1 MAQVSTGLRQ
11 GEFSL
16 LKVLSQ
22 GNFVDILTLIN
33 QGGGGG
39 SVQSVSAPLALTNGV
54 LSLGNFTQQDWEDSN
69 GIVRSLVASVS
80 GGLVWN
86 QSQLVDLNTLGTQLG
101 NYVQAAYLTS
111 QLALKQGV
119 LSAGSGISIANN
131 VISATASGTAATQA
145 WVTANFLSPLNPGTV
160 GAGPGLSGTLG
171 ANSWILSVDENTDS
185 RTKFI
190 LRDSNNV
197 ARQLQASLTGQ
208 LMWNSEALCD

>member
-86 QSQLVDLNTLGTQLG
+86 QSQLVDLNILASQLG
-101 NYVQAAYLTS
+101 SYATT
-111 QLALKQGV
+111 
-119 LSAGSGISIANN
+119 AG
-131 VISATASGTAATQA
+131 
-145 WVTANFLSPLNPGTV
+145 LNT
-160 GAGPGLSGTLG
+160 
-171 ANSWILSVDENTDS
+171 
-185 RTKFI
+185 
-190 LRDSNNV
+190 
-197 ARQLQASLTGQ
+197 
-208 LMWNSEALCD
+208 